1 MEVKKMEKENNSG
14 ANTQNKDIKQDEIMN
29 RVNQS
34 FDEMVQDVRKM
45 IKETNTNN
53 LS

>member
-1 MEVKKMEKENNSG
+1 MEKENNPES
-14 ANTQNKDIKQDEIMN
+14 NLQNKDIHQDEIMN

-45 IKETNTNN
+45 IKETNNN
-53 LS
+53 QLS

>member
-14 ANTQNKDIKQDEIMN
+14 ANNQNKDIKQDEIMN